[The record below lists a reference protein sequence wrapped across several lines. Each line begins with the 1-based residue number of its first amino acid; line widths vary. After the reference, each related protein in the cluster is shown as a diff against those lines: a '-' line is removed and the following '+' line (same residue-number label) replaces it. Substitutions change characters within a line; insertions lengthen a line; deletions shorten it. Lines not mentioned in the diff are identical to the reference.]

1 MGPRQKTIREKV
13 VFSGKALQTG
23 RKSRLVCR
31 PAEAGEGISFRRMD
45 LEGAPRVRLSDAIFS
60 GALSRRSTIGTG
72 KVQVQTV
79 EHFMAALWALGVDN
93 MEAEI
98 EGEELPAVDG
108 SALGFLRPLK
118 DAGSV
123 EQRMAREYIKI
134 LRPIEIREKESSISI
149 MPAEKL
155 SVSYFID
162 YGECCVKKGKFE
174 IDLDGDS
181 FEREIAPARTF
192 CMKKEALLLFLSGMG
207 RGATLKNTLVLGKRG
222 PLGTQFRL
230 PDEPVRH
237 KVLDIVGDLYM
248 LGRPVLGRIKAERSG
263 HRLNSMLVK
272 KIYEE
277 YVERR

>member
-13 VFSGKALQTG
+13 VFSGKALQSG
-23 RKSRLVCR
+23 RKTSLVCR
-31 PAEAGEGISFRRMD
+31 SADAGRGIRFKRMD
-45 LEGAPRVRLSDAIFS
+45 LDGTPGVRVSEAIFS
-60 GALSRRSTIGTG
+60 AGHSRRSTIGTG

-93 MEAEI
+93 LEAEI
-98 EGEELPAVDG
+98 QGEELPALDG
-108 SALGFLRPLK
+108 SALGFLGPLK
-118 DAGSV
+118 DAGLV
-123 EQRMAREYIKI
+123 EQDIPREYIRI
-134 LRPIEIREKESSISI
+134 SSPIEISEKGSYISI
-149 MPAEKL
+149 MPASKF
-155 SVSYFID
+155 SVSYSID
-162 YGECCVKKGKFE
+162 YGNCCVKKGKFE

-192 CMKKEALLLFLSGMG
+192 CMKKEALFLLFSGMG
-207 RGATLKNTLVLGKRG
+207 RGATLNNTLVLGKKG
-222 PLGTQFRL
+222 PLGTKFRL

-248 LGRPVLGRIKAERSG
+248 LGRPVLGRVNAERSG

-277 YVERR
+277 YFEGR